1 MRENETKT
9 EELRGSV
16 ESVTFRKE
24 DTGFTV
30 LELNSGGELVTVVGV
45 LPQIN
50 EGEELRLTGKW
61 DFHRSFGRQFR
72 AELCERKLP
81 STAGD
86 LLRYLSSGVIKG
98 IGPSTALKI
107 VEEFGDESFEV
118 LENEPKRLAK
128 IKGISIAKA
137 EEISARFKE
146 QFAMREVMISLERFG
161 MTASECLKAFKL
173 FGVRAVETIKQ
184 NPYILCGENVGI
196 GFERADAIACSMS
209 DRPDDIF
216 RTMAAAVH
224 VIRHNLSNGHTCIPR
239 DKIYAPCL
247 ELIGAGR
254 DDVDE
259 ALEQLLLGK
268 QLVSK
273 KLKGREFL
281 FLPYIFNAEKDSA
294 DHIKMILRFPPPTRS
309 TLDEEI
315 RLAEKRENIVY
326 GEKQRFAVK
335 TAVERGLLILTGGPG
350 TGKTTALKGIIS
362 LFEQQGLDI
371 SLAAPTGR
379 AAKRM
384 SEVTG
389 REAKTIHRLLE
400 VEWDDSDRPVFQ
412 RNERN
417 PLEANAVIVDELSMV
432 DIYVFSSLLKALP
445 IGCRLVMVGDS
456 DQLPPVGAG
465 NVLSDMIESGLLP
478 VVQLTEVFRQAMES
492 LIVTNAHSIVKGEMP
507 QLDCRDRD
515 FFFIERDV
523 YSVPE
528 TVTELCASR
537 LPKAYGYS
545 PLDDIQVI
553 CPSRKG
559 ETGSVNINRL
569 LQERLNPQDGN
580 KKEITLRGRL
590 FREGDKV
597 MQIKNNYDIY
607 WEKGRENGT
616 GIFNGDI
623 GILKKIDAAGGV
635 IIVEFD
641 GRAAEYPVDAAL
653 ELELAYAITVHKSQG
668 NEFEAVVMP
677 AAGITPR
684 LSYRNLLYTA
694 VTRAKSIM
702 IIVGSRGQI
711 RTMTEND
718 KKAARYS
725 ALKYLLTEEYE

>member
-711 RTMTEND
+711 RSMTEND

>member
-1 MRENETKT
+1 M
-9 EELRGSV
+9 
-16 ESVTFRKE
+16 
-24 DTGFTV
+24 
-30 LELNSGGELVTVVGV
+30 
-45 LPQIN
+45 
-50 EGEELRLTGKW
+50 
-61 DFHRSFGRQFR
+61 
-72 AELCERKLP
+72 
-81 STAGD
+81 
-86 LLRYLSSGVIKG
+86 
-98 IGPSTALKI
+98 
-107 VEEFGDESFEV
+107 
-118 LENEPKRLAK
+118 
-128 IKGISIAKA
+128 
-137 EEISARFKE
+137 
-146 QFAMREVMISLERFG
+146 
-161 MTASECLKAFKL
+161 
-173 FGVRAVETIKQ
+173 
-184 NPYILCGENVGI
+184 GI